1 MKNNGQKERHCLIC
15 GKTIRSSRKIRIC
28 QECRN
33 QGKIY
38 SVAAVVGL
46 LGLGTYANKNSK
58 K

>member
-28 QECRN
+28 QDCRN
-33 QGKIY
+33 RGKGI
-38 SVAAVVGL
+38 SLAAIGIVATGF
-46 LGLGTYANKNSK
+46 GINKVSSK